1 MFGGGF
7 IVLLCYVFFFV
18 IIIFIFRDSNK
29 QDCDRRCLEKD
40 LFHFIIFTSVLKA
53 SRFVSDELWDNLN
66 SYFQLLRRSHQT
78 FDMGLIS
85 IKA

>member
-1 MFGGGF
+1 MFSF
-7 IVLLCYVFFFV
+7 SVFV
-18 IIIFIFRDSNK
+18 FIFRDLNK

-40 LFHFIIFTSVLKA
+40 SFHFIIFTFVLKA
-53 SRFVSDELWDNLN
+53 SPFDELWDNL
-66 SYFQLLRRSHQT
+66 SSCFQLLRRSHPS

>member
-1 MFGGGF
+1 MFSF
-7 IVLLCYVFFFV
+7 SVFV
-18 IIIFIFRDSNK
+18 FIFRDLNK

-40 LFHFIIFTSVLKA
+40 SFHFIIFTFVLKA
-53 SRFVSDELWDNLN
+53 SPHVSDELWGNL
-66 SYFQLLRRSHQT
+66 SSCFQLLRRSHPS

>member
-1 MFGGGF
+1 MFS
-7 IVLLCYVFFFV
+7 FFFV
-18 IIIFIFRDSNK
+18 FTFRDLNK

-40 LFHFIIFTSVLKA
+40 SFHFIIFTFVLKA
-53 SRFVSDELWDNLN
+53 SPFVSAELWDNL
-66 SYFQLLRRSHQT
+66 SSCFQLLRRSHPS

>member
-1 MFGGGF
+1 MREIYSF
-7 IVLLCYVFFFV
+7 VLLCFLYFCFN
-18 IIIFIFRDSNK
+18 FRDLNK

-40 LFHFIIFTSVLKA
+40 SFHFIIFTFVLKA
-53 SRFVSDELWDNLN
+53 SPFVSDELWDNL
-66 SYFQLLRRSHQT
+66 SSCFQLLRRSRPS